1 MTASEQHLLFNKLSC
16 VSFVF
21 EGNQELSWELKQ
33 SIFLCT
39 PAEESTTPIIHVK
52 CTTQHWHLQG
62 AHHSLMLLSFTKL
75 LFLLVYPSSHP
86 HHVKW
91 KFDSAEYP
99 KTCLPETEDKLEDSK
114 TGEL

>member
-1 MTASEQHLLFNKLSC
+1 MTASEQHFLFNKLSC
-16 VSFVF
+16 VSFIF

-33 SIFLCT
+33 SILLCT
-39 PAEESTTPIIHVK
+39 PAEVSTTPIIHVK

-91 KFDSAEYP
+91 KFDSTEYP
-99 KTCLPETEDKLEDSK
+99 KRCLPETEDKLEDSK
-114 TGEL
+114 TG